1 MTQLRVNHSKTTV
14 QNTRLLVAFIFLFV
28 LNVKGQDPHFS
39 QYFSSPLTLNPANTG
54 NFEGPYRV
62 ASNFR
67 NQWQGIGNPYVTGTF
82 SFDAEFMKDRIQD
95 GDKFA
100 VGVLGLY
107 DRALGGKFNASFA
120 GVSLGY
126 HLWLDEDRMNKLSVG
141 FQSVLVNK
149 RLDLYNITFASQFT
163 SQGFDLNIPSNEIIL
178 NNNINYVDWNT
189 GLLYNHLG
197 ENGSYYAGVS
207 AYHITR
213 PKEGFIGEKSSS
225 VPMRFTVNAGM
236 NRYLGEMGVLM
247 GSAMFQSQG
256 NANELT
262 VGFAY
267 GQYLSSA
274 GNDISVFMGG
284 WYRNKESII
293 PYFGFNYNNL
303 QIGLSYDVVTSG
315 LNLSKTSNRSIEISA
330 IFSFR
335 DLSQQRK
342 FIPWY

>member
-1 MTQLRVNHSKTTV
+1 MTFTK
-14 QNTRLLVAFIFLFV
+14 LVIIFFLF
-28 LNVKGQDPHFS
+28 LGIKSYAQDPHFS

-54 NFEGPYRV
+54 NFEGPFRL

-67 NQWQGIGNPYVTGTF
+67 NQWQGIGNPFNTGTF
-82 SFDAEFMKDRIQD
+82 SVDAEVMKDRFQD

-100 VGVLGLY
+100 VGLLGLY
-107 DRALGGKFNASFA
+107 DRALGGKFNSSYA
-120 GVSLGY
+120 GLSVGY
-126 HLWLDEDRMNKLSVG
+126 HLWLDEDRMNKLSIG

-149 RLDLYNITFASQFT
+149 RLDIYNITFASQFT
-163 SQGFDLNIPSNEIIL
+163 SNGFDLNIPSNEVIL
-178 NNNINYVDWNT
+178 NNNINYIDWNT
-189 GLLYNHLG
+189 GILYNHLG
-197 ENGSYYAGVS
+197 DNGSYYAGIS
-207 AYHITR
+207 AYHVTR
-213 PKEGFIGEKSSS
+213 PKEGYFGEKSSS
-225 VPMRFTVNAGM
+225 IPMRFTIHAGA
-236 NRYLGEMGVLM
+236 NKYLGETAVLM
-247 GSAMFQSQG
+247 GSAMFQDQGTASQ
-256 NANELT
+256 LT

-274 GNDISVFMGG
+274 GSDISVYMGG

-330 IFSFR
+330 IFAFK